1 MKPRQWN
8 GWFVVLMLMAFVP
21 GSANAQWWNT
31 GGSGTS
37 LVAGSD
43 NNNPAGE
50 GCGIDQY
57 YWITFPEYDTQLQM
71 QEPKSAGTATSA
83 TVSLVLITS
92 GLYEK
97 IDGCTGVISY
107 GSSPGYPVDNWTW
120 SRSSDAGSSFSGT
133 CAGTSCTAYFTP
145 TADGVIEFQL
155 GGAAG
160 WHARGSYRV
169 ITNSRLAYW
178 KFNGS
183 WTGEGGQVPNTKSG
197 ISNPT
202 SWNDG
207 ALSIDGTGSYIRY
220 PAKEPDGFP
229 NIARNAGTVRF
240 WFKPTAV
247 TGVTR
252 SLVDIS
258 GDSWNLHLNSSGKVE
273 LSTTGVLVTHPT
285 VLTANQWYFVAVT
298 YSSTSS
304 TIYLGYLNGSGT
316 LTMTSTT
323 GTGVTSSGSTLNGF
337 AIGNNY
343 STSSST
349 APGLYDEFETFNYVI
364 SSGTMSSDFSSAG
377 SLDSDGD
384 GASNLAE
391 VASGSNIYEADT
403 DGDGHNDGS
412 DSAPNDPTIWVVP
425 PTSYNGADTTPPT
438 IELWTPLNTPI

>member
-8 GWFVVLMLMAFVP
+8 GWFVVMMLMAFVP
-21 GSANAQWWNT
+21 GSAKAQWWNIGY
-31 GGSGTS
+31 GGTD
-37 LVAGSD
+37 LVAGTD
-43 NNNPAGE
+43 NNNPSG
-50 GCGIDQY
+50 GCSLDLY
-57 YWITFPEYDTQLQM
+57 SWVVFPEYAVQLQVP
-71 QEPKSAGTATSA
+71 EPQAAGTSTSVTA
-83 TVSLVLITS
+83 FLVMISGGLIQ
-92 GLYEK
+92 K
-97 IDGCTGVISY
+97 IDGCTGSISY
-107 GSSPGYPVDNWTW
+107 IAAGGYPAGNWTW
-120 SRSSDAGSSFSGT
+120 SRSSDAGSSFSGLG
-133 CAGTSCTAYFTP
+133 AGTSCTANFTP
-145 TADGVIEFQL
+145 TADGIITFEL
-155 GGAAG
+155 GGPAG

-169 ITNSRLAYW
+169 IANGRLAYW

-183 WTGEGGQVPNTKSG
+183 WTGEGGQVPNAKSG

-202 SWNDG
+202 GWNDA

-229 NIARNAGTVRF
+229 NIARNTGTVRF

-247 TGVTR
+247 TGATR

-258 GDSWNLHLNSSGKVE
+258 GAAWNLHLNSSGKVE

-323 GTGVTSSGSTLNGF
+323 GGAAVVNSNSTLNGF

-384 GASNLAE
+384 GFTNLQE
-391 VASGSNIYEADT
+391 VAAGTNMYESDT
-403 DGDGHNDGS
+403 DGDGYADGM
-412 DSAPNDPTIWVVP
+412 DSAPNDPSIWVI
-425 PTSYNGADTTPPT
+425 PTSNPFDTTPPT
-438 IELWTPLNTPI
+438 IELWAPLNTPV